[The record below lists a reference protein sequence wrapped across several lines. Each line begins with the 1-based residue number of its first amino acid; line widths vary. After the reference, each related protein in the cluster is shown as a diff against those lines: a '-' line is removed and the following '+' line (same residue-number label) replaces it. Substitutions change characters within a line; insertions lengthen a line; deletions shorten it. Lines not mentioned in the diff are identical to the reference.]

1 MSVFVGRGERRVESN
16 STREMINYLQ
26 TRREER
32 VDGVKA
38 GEDFIEVFIDIFNG
52 ASEFGL
58 LFVCEVECCKPMGG
72 LVLGMCCI

>member
-1 MSVFVGRGERRVESN
+1 MDRVKVE
-16 STREMINYLQ
+16 
-26 TRREER
+26 
-32 VDGVKA
+32 
-38 GEDFIEVFIDIFNG
+38 EDFIEVFIDIFNG